1 MEKSPRIFYRKYRI
15 WYGYY
20 VKFLEGMT
28 SCLEQQDQN
37 QVLLKTVAL
46 IPFLTVVKIWQGR
59 E

>member
-1 MEKSPRIFYRKYRI
+1 
-15 WYGYY
+15 
-20 VKFLEGMT
+20 MT

-37 QVLLKTVAL
+37 QVLLKTVGL